1 MYSNLYFIKWLLE
14 HAWNSVRGKCHQF
27 LYRFLWKSVYYCTDW
42 SFSPQLIVH
51 SWNILG
57 QEITGP
63 RVKIYPI
70 WFCISTSSN
79 ARWQGVAVFI
89 EVEKIGKTR
98 LWEITAVLIPNATKW
113 ECGKV
118 WSIPR
123 KWKILG
129 EMRYENSKEELP
141 SASPLQLAKGKRRN

>member
-89 EVEKIGKTR
+89 KVEKIQMSHSRGWKAR
-98 LWEITAVLIPNATKW
+98 QQQGRDAHQRGPPPLPQANARPPPPMMS
-113 ECGKV
+113 GV
-118 WSIPR
+118 SGNGRPR
-123 KWKILG
+123 NRDK
-129 EMRYENSKEELP
+129 N
-141 SASPLQLAKGKRRN
+141 RR